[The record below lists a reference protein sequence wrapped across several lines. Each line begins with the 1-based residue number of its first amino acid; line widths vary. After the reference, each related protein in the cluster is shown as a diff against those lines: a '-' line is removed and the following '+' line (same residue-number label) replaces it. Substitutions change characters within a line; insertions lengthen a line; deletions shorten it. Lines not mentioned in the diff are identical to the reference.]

1 MHDMQFALMI
11 LAWLM
16 AIPLS
21 IILIYLTAE
30 IASGLTRSGKD
41 AAPVMSGNWS
51 GVILVPAHNEASGI
65 AATVEALQFSAP
77 DCRILVVADN
87 CTDETASLART
98 AGAETISR
106 SDPDH
111 RGKGFALAYGRDF
124 LAKAPP
130 DAVVVIDADC
140 RLSEGSVARLVEK
153 AVTSGEP
160 VQSVNLLERT
170 VTTSPLVDISNFAML
185 VKNLVRARGL
195 ARMGGGVLLFG
206 TGMAFPWKLFARL
219 DLATSNAVEDIEL
232 GLALARRGVKVSFE
246 DGALVT
252 SPAASI
258 ADSKGQRSRWE
269 HGFLQAA
276 AHNGLPLLFSGLRQR
291 SRHLVA
297 IGAHMLVPPLA
308 MLMLLSIFMLLGVS
322 IIAFWS
328 GYYAPLL
335 VLLVSFFGAV
345 TLLLVA
351 WWKEGRDVIT
361 YKSLM
366 RFPFYIMWKIPIYLG
381 FFTSRQTGWNRTRR
395 DGEKP

>member
-1 MHDMQFALMI
+1 MQFAPMI

-16 AIPLS
+16 AVPLS
-21 IILIYLTAE
+21 IILVYLTAE
-30 IASGLTRSGKD
+30 IASGLMQSSKSRFCVTSENCS
-41 AAPVMSGNWS
+41 VT
-51 GVILVPAHNEASGI
+51 ILVPAHNEASGI
-65 AATVEALQFSAP
+65 AGTVKALRFSAP
-77 DCRILVVADN
+77 NCRILVVADN
-87 CTDETASLART
+87 CTDKTASLAQR
-98 AGAETISR
+98 AGADTIIR

-124 LAKAPP
+124 LAKDPP
-130 DAVVVIDADC
+130 DVVVVIDADC
-140 RLSEGSVARLVEK
+140 RLSEGSIARLVEK
-153 AVTSGEP
+153 AITSGGP
-160 VQSVNLLERT
+160 VQSVNLLERAAAN
-170 VTTSPLVDISNFAML
+170 SPLVDISNFAML

-195 ARMGGGVLLFG
+195 ARIGGGVLLFG

-276 AHNGLPLLFSGLRQR
+276 VRNGLPMLLSGLRQR
-291 SRHLVA
+291 SRHLVV

-308 MLMLLSIFMLLGVS
+308 MLFLLSIFMLLVVS
-322 IIAFWS
+322 IISLWS
-328 GYYAPLL
+328 GYFAPLF
-335 VLLVSFFGAV
+335 VLLFSFFAAITV
-345 TLLLVA
+345 LLAA
-351 WWKEGRDVIT
+351 WWREGRDVIT

-366 RFPFYIMWKIPIYLG
+366 RIPFYIVWKIPIYLG
-381 FFTSRQTGWNRTRR
+381 FFISRQTGWNRTRR
-395 DGEKP
+395 DGEKL

>member
-1 MHDMQFALMI
+1 MQFALMI

-16 AIPLS
+16 AVPLS

-30 IASGLTRSGKD
+30 IAAGLMRSSTS
-41 AAPVMSGNWS
+41 AISVTSGNLS
-51 GVILVPAHNEASGI
+51 GVILVPAHNEASSIG
-65 AATVEALQFSAP
+65 ATVEALQFSAP

-87 CTDETASLART
+87 CTDETASLARR
-98 AGAETISR
+98 AGAETVIR
-106 SDPDH
+106 SDPEH

-124 LAKAPP
+124 LAKDPP
-130 DAVVVIDADC
+130 DAVVVIDAAC
-140 RLSEGSVARLVEK
+140 RLSKGSMARLVDK

-170 VTTSPLVDISNFAML
+170 EVASPLVDISNFAML

-195 ARMGGGVLLFG
+195 AQMGGGVLLFG
-206 TGMAFPWKLFARL
+206 TGMAFPWRLFARL

-232 GLALARRGVKVSFE
+232 GLALARLGVKVSFE

-276 AHNGLPLLFSGLRQR
+276 AHNGLPLLLSGLRQR

-308 MLMLLSIFMLLGVS
+308 MLMLLSIFMIFGVS
-322 IIAFWS
+322 IISFWS
-328 GYYAPLL
+328 GYFVPLL
-335 VLLVSFFGAV
+335 VLMVSFLAAI
-345 TLLLVA
+345 TILIVA
-351 WWKEGRDVIT
+351 WWREGRDVIT

-366 RFPFYIMWKIPIYLG
+366 RIPFYILWKIPIYLG

>member
-1 MHDMQFALMI
+1 MQFALMI

-16 AIPLS
+16 AVPLS

-30 IASGLTRSGKD
+30 IASGLMQSSKGAVSVT
-41 AAPVMSGNWS
+41 SGNWS

-87 CTDETASLART
+87 CTDETARLARR
-98 AGAETISR
+98 AGAETIIR

-111 RGKGFALAYGRDF
+111 LGKGFALAYGRDF

-140 RLSEGSVARLVEK
+140 RLSEGSIAKLVEK
-153 AVTSGEP
+153 AVISGEP

-170 VTTSPLVDISNFAML
+170 VATSPLVDISNFAML

-206 TGMAFPWKLFARL
+206 TGMAFPWKLFSRL

-232 GLALARRGVKVSFE
+232 GLALARLGVKVSFE

-276 AHNGLPLLFSGLRQR
+276 AHNGWPLLFSGLRQR

-322 IIAFWS
+322 IIALWS

-335 VLLVSFFGAV
+335 VLLVSFLGAV

-381 FFTSRQTGWNRTRR
+381 FITSRQTGWNRTRR